1 MNASLEGLLTD
12 EQIIE
17 LGRIQLGLIKIREA
31 IGRVNSLA
39 NESGFSLR
47 AIPDFH
53 LGMMGNDISQLMF
66 SHELAEKRLAAAAF
80 EAVERLAA

>member
-1 MNASLEGLLTD
+1 MNTSLEGLLSD
-12 EQIIE
+12 EQIIH
-17 LGRIQLGLIKIREA
+17 LGRVQLGLIKIREA
-31 IGRVNSLA
+31 IERINSLA

-47 AIPDFH
+47 TIPDYH
-53 LGMMGNDISQLMF
+53 LGMMANDISHLMF